1 MRLRKTCWEKYK
13 IQKCFSIC
21 YAFGLD
27 FMGGFV
33 IAIELIGRV
42 FQVTVEAISPEGIS
56 LFCPPRF
63 CRFTICLTVCKPCCI
78 GVQLGG
84 LFPCDQL

>member
-27 FMGGFV
+27 FMGSFV
-33 IAIELIGRV
+33 IAIELIGCV
-42 FQVTVEAISPEGIS
+42 FQVTVEAISLEGIS
-56 LFCPPRF
+56 FLPSAFLP
-63 CRFTICLTVCKPCCI
+63 IYDL
-78 GVQLGG
+78 LDG
-84 LFPCDQL
+84 L